1 MNEASPEIGGI
12 ETDIEYDISGF
23 IDGIEGTLSKQ
34 YAYAPCWNR
43 PVAGNKFKEGFEAVF
58 GIFAIKSFFVEFK
71 FNRSIRI
78 SFNVSFNFIHCFTFY
93 ISIIINRLSTTN
105 Y

>member
-23 IDGIEGTLSKQ
+23 LDGIEGTLSKQ

-58 GIFAIKSFFVEFK
+58 GISVED
-71 FNRSIRI
+71 IDD
-78 SFNVSFNFIHCFTFY
+78 VEEQ
-93 ISIIINRLSTTN
+93 LTN
-105 Y
+105 IENADL